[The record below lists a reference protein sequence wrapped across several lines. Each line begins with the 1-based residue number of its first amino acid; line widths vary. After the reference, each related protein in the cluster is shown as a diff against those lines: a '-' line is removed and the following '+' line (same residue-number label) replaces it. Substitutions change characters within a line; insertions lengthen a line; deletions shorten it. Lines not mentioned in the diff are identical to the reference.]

1 MNLIA
6 LARQQVS
13 NLTAAAYEKAAAAG
27 TLPAGIEV
35 NYTIEVAK
43 AGNGDFA
50 SSFALSASKAMKQNP
65 RMIAQAI
72 ADNLDLSGSFF
83 DAVEIAGPGFMNFTY
98 GAAWYGKVLEAVEA
112 EGTAYGSIDE
122 GKGKKVMVEFVS
134 ANPTGTMTIGNARGG
149 VLGDAMASVL
159 ERAGYEVWR
168 EFYVNNAGNQIEK
181 FGKSL
186 EARYLQALQG
196 EDSVTFPEDGYHGA
210 DIIELAAEIIEKY
223 GDKFLNMDAE
233 TRQLEMREYG
243 IARNI
248 EKMKRDLE
256 RYNIHYDKFFLE
268 TELHDSGYVKET
280 IDILEKSGHAYEKD
294 GALWINLVDLG
305 YEKDEVL
312 RRTGGGY
319 TYFAVDI
326 AYHRNKFEVR
336 CFDKV
341 IDVLGADHHG
351 HALRFKAAAEATLG
365 IDPERL
371 DFLIMQFVHL
381 VRNGESVKVSKRSGK
396 VITLSDLLDEISVD
410 AARFFFNAK
419 PSNHLEF
426 DLDLAVRQDGEN
438 PVYYVQ
444 YAHARIGSIIRNLAE
459 DGIGVQP
466 FAALDAAL
474 LTHEAERAL
483 IKRMASLPE
492 EISVSAKNYDPS
504 QINRYLMNLA
514 ADFHKFYNDC
524 SIKNAESDALRAA
537 RLKLA
542 ASAKSVLAICLGI
555 IGVTAPEQM

>member
-6 LARQQVS
+6 LARQQVG

-27 TLPAGIEV
+27 TLPADIEV

-65 RMIAQAI
+65 RAIAQAI
-72 ADNLDLSGSFF
+72 ADNLDLSGSLF

-98 GAAWYGKVLEAVEA
+98 GAAWYAQVLAAVES
-112 EGTAYGSIDE
+112 EGDRYGSIDE
-122 GKGKKVMVEFVS
+122 GKGKKIMVEFVS

-149 VLGDAMASVL
+149 VLGDAMSSVL
-159 ERAGYEVWR
+159 ERAGYDVWR

-186 EARYLQALQG
+186 EVRYLQALQG
-196 EDSVTFPEDGYHGA
+196 EDSIAFPEDGYHGV

-223 GDKFLNMDAE
+223 GEKFLSMDSAA
-233 TRQLEMREYG
+233 RQLEMREYG

-280 IDILEKSGHAYEKD
+280 IDILENSGHTYEKD
-294 GALWINLVDLG
+294 GALWINLVVLG

-312 RRTGGGY
+312 RRTTGGY

-336 CFDKV
+336 GFDKV

-351 HALRFKAAAEATLG
+351 HALRFKSAIGTIG

-396 VITLSDLLDEISVD
+396 VITLADLLDEISVD

-426 DLDLAVRQDGEN
+426 DLDLAVRQDSEN

-444 YAHARIGSIIRNLAE
+444 YAHARIGSILRNLAE
-459 DGIGVQP
+459 EGHAVLP
-466 FAALDAAL
+466 AAALDFSL
-474 LTHEAERAL
+474 FTHDAERAL
-483 IKRMASLPE
+483 IKRIASLPE
-492 EISVSAKNYDPS
+492 EISTAARNYDPS
-504 QINRYLMNLA
+504 QVNRYLMSLA

-524 SIKNAESDALRAA
+524 HIKNAETDALRNA

-555 IGVTAPEQM
+555 IGVSAPEQM

>member
-27 TLPAGIEV
+27 TLPASIEV

-83 DAVEIAGPGFMNFTY
+83 DAVDIAGPGFMNFTY
-98 GAAWYGKVLEAVEA
+98 GAAWYGKVLEAVET

-159 ERAGYEVWR
+159 ERAGYDVWR

-186 EARYLQALQG
+186 EVRYLQTLQG
-196 EDSVTFPEDGYHGA
+196 EDSIAFPEDGYHGV
-210 DIIELAAEIIEKY
+210 DIIELAAEIIEQY
-223 GDKFLNMDAE
+223 SDKFLSMDAE

-268 TELHDSGYVKET
+268 TELHESGYVKET
-280 IDILEKSGHAYEKD
+280 IDILEQSGHTYEKD

-336 CFDKV
+336 NFDKV
-341 IDVLGADHHG
+341 INVLGADHHG
-351 HALRFKAAAEATLG
+351 HALRFKAAAEATLN

-459 DGIGVQP
+459 DGIGIQP
-466 FAALDAAL
+466 LAALDIAL
-474 LTHEAERAL
+474 LTHESERAL

-555 IGVTAPEQM
+555 IGVSAPEQM

>member
-6 LARQQVS
+6 SARQQIS
-13 NLTAAAYEKAAAAG
+13 DLTAAAYQKAVAAG
-27 TLPAGIEV
+27 ALPADIAV

-43 AGNGDFA
+43 PGNGDFA

-65 RMIAQAI
+65 RTVAQAI

-98 GAAWYGKVLEAVEA
+98 GAAWYGKVLEAVET
-112 EGTAYGSIDE
+112 EGTAYGTIDE
-122 GKGKKVMVEFVS
+122 GKGKKIMVEFVS

-159 ERAGYEVWR
+159 ERAGYDVWR

-186 EARYLQALQG
+186 EVRYLQALQG
-196 EDSVTFPEDGYHGA
+196 EDSITFPEDGYHGV
-210 DIIELAAEIIEKY
+210 DIKELAAEIIEKF
-223 GDKFLNMDAE
+223 GDKFLTMPSDI
-233 TRQLEMREYG
+233 RQLEMREYG
-243 IARNI
+243 IGRNI

-256 RYNIHYDKFFLE
+256 RYNIHYNEFFLE
-268 TELHDSGYVKET
+268 TALHESGYVKET
-280 IDILEKSGHAYEKD
+280 IDILEQSGHTYEKD

-312 RRTGGGY
+312 RRTNGGY

-336 CFDKV
+336 GFDKV

-351 HALRFKAAAEATLG
+351 HALRFKAAIGTIG
-365 IDPERL
+365 IDPVRL

-459 DGIGVQP
+459 DGIAVQP
-466 FAALDAAL
+466 FAAVDTAL
-474 LTHEAERAL
+474 LTHESERAL

-524 SIKNAESDALRAA
+524 SIKNADSPALRLA

-542 ASAKSVLAICLGI
+542 ACAKSVLAICLGI

>member
-6 LARQQVS
+6 SARQQIS
-13 NLTAAAYEKAAAAG
+13 HLTAAAYQKAVVTGA
-27 TLPAGIEV
+27 LPADIAV

-43 AGNGDFA
+43 PGNGDFA

-65 RMIAQAI
+65 RTVAQAI

-98 GAAWYGKVLEAVEA
+98 GAAWYGKVLEAVET
-112 EGTAYGSIDE
+112 EGTAYGTIDE
-122 GKGKKVMVEFVS
+122 GKGKKIMVEFVS

-159 ERAGYEVWR
+159 ERAGYDVWR

-186 EARYLQALQG
+186 EVRYLQALQG
-196 EDSVTFPEDGYHGA
+196 EDSITFPEDGYHGV
-210 DIIELAAEIIEKY
+210 DIKELAAEIIEKF
-223 GDKFLNMDAE
+223 GDKFLTMPSAA
-233 TRQLEMREYG
+233 RQLEMREYG
-243 IARNI
+243 IGRNI

-256 RYNIHYDKFFLE
+256 RYNIHYNEFFLE
-268 TELHDSGYVKET
+268 TALHESGYVKET
-280 IDILEKSGHAYEKD
+280 IDILEQSGHTYEKD

-312 RRTGGGY
+312 RRTNGGY

-336 CFDKV
+336 GFDKV

-351 HALRFKAAAEATLG
+351 HALRFKAAIGTIG

-459 DGIGVQP
+459 DGIAVQP
-466 FAALDAAL
+466 FAAVDTAL
-474 LTHEAERAL
+474 LTHESERAL

-524 SIKNAESDALRAA
+524 SIKNADSPALRLA

-542 ASAKSVLAICLGI
+542 ACAKSVLAICLGI

>member
-1 MNLIA
+1 
-6 LARQQVS
+6 
-13 NLTAAAYEKAAAAG
+13 
-27 TLPAGIEV
+27 
-35 NYTIEVAK
+35 
-43 AGNGDFA
+43 
-50 SSFALSASKAMKQNP
+50 
-65 RMIAQAI
+65 
-72 ADNLDLSGSFF
+72 
-83 DAVEIAGPGFMNFTY
+83 
-98 GAAWYGKVLEAVEA
+98 
-112 EGTAYGSIDE
+112 
-122 GKGKKVMVEFVS
+122 
-134 ANPTGTMTIGNARGG
+134 
-149 VLGDAMASVL
+149 
-159 ERAGYEVWR
+159 
-168 EFYVNNAGNQIEK
+168 
-181 FGKSL
+181 
-186 EARYLQALQG
+186 
-196 EDSVTFPEDGYHGA
+196 
-210 DIIELAAEIIEKY
+210 
-223 GDKFLNMDAE
+223 
-233 TRQLEMREYG
+233 
-243 IARNI
+243 
-248 EKMKRDLE
+248 
-256 RYNIHYDKFFLE
+256 
-268 TELHDSGYVKET
+268 
-280 IDILEKSGHAYEKD
+280 
-294 GALWINLVDLG
+294 
-305 YEKDEVL
+305 L

>member
-6 LARQQVS
+6 SARQQIS
-13 NLTAAAYEKAAAAG
+13 HLTAAAYQKAVVTGA
-27 TLPAGIEV
+27 LPADIAV

-43 AGNGDFA
+43 PGNGDFA

-65 RMIAQAI
+65 RTVAQAI

-98 GAAWYGKVLEAVEA
+98 GAAWYGKVLEAVET
-112 EGTAYGSIDE
+112 EGTAYGTIDE
-122 GKGKKVMVEFVS
+122 GKGKKIMVEFVS

-159 ERAGYEVWR
+159 ERAGYDVWR

-186 EARYLQALQG
+186 EVRYLQALQG
-196 EDSVTFPEDGYHGA
+196 EDSITFPEDGYHGV
-210 DIIELAAEIIEKY
+210 DIKELAAEIIEKF
-223 GDKFLNMDAE
+223 GDKFLTMPSAA
-233 TRQLEMREYG
+233 RQLEMREYG
-243 IARNI
+243 IGRNI

-256 RYNIHYDKFFLE
+256 RYNIHYNEFFLE
-268 TELHDSGYVKET
+268 TALHESGYVKET
-280 IDILEKSGHAYEKD
+280 IDILEQSGHTYEKD

-312 RRTGGGY
+312 RRTNGGY

-336 CFDKV
+336 GFDKV
-341 IDVLGADHHG
+341 I
-351 HALRFKAAAEATLG
+351 ALRFKSAIGTIG

-396 VITLSDLLDEISVD
+396 VITLADLLDEISVD

-426 DLDLAVRQDGEN
+426 DLDLAVRQDSEN

-444 YAHARIGSIIRNLAE
+444 YAHARIGSILRNLAE
-459 DGIGVQP
+459 EGHAVLP
-466 FAALDAAL
+466 AAELDFSL
-474 LTHEAERAL
+474 LTHDAERTL
-483 IKRMASLPE
+483 IKRIASLPE
-492 EISVSAKNYDPS
+492 EISTAARNYDPS
-504 QINRYLMNLA
+504 QINRYLTSLA

-524 SIKNAESDALRAA
+524 HIKNAETDALRNA

-555 IGVTAPEQM
+555 IGVSAPEQM